1 MHRLYTYGLTALLAV
16 AAGCADPVTMVQ
28 VGAGAFGK
36 IVHNKQADDMSSQ
49 LIGRNVSAANE
60 LLGPRTDVY
69 REINGPR
76 SWYLYKAKGDPLNMN
91 ATVVE
96 TRGDKIV
103 NVAIIKKSGN
113 TTLDI
118 PRALLLKDKT
128 KGKTPQECTE
138 VLEMG
143 GPVLRVRNEGT
154 GRTMQLYD
162 AKIIKVGS
170 QVYGVTEFGPDNR
183 CEDFRFI
190 TVEASGNG
198 SVFGN

>member
-1 MHRLYTYGLTALLAV
+1 MRSSSPVRLVILLPLL
-16 AAGCADPVTMVQ
+16 AAGCTDPVSMVQ
-28 VGAGAFGK
+28 VGAEAFGK
-36 IVHNKQADDMSSQ
+36 VVRGKQADDMSTE
-49 LIGRNVSAANE
+49 LVGKNISAADQK
-60 LLGPRTDVY
+60 LGARTDVY
-69 REINGPR
+69 KEANGQR
-76 SWYLYKAKGDPLNMN
+76 SWYLYKASADPLNMN

-96 TRGDKIV
+96 ARGDKIV

-138 VLEMG
+138 ALDMG
-143 GPVLRVRNEGT
+143 GPVLRVKNETNGHT
-154 GRTMQLYD
+154 LQLYD

-170 QVYGVTEFGPDNR
+170 QVYGVAEFGSDNK

-198 SVFGN
+198 SVF

>member
-1 MHRLYTYGLTALLAV
+1 MHRTRPCRMIAMLALLF
-16 AAGCADPVTMVQ
+16 AGCTDPVTMVQ

-36 IVHNKQADDMSSQ
+36 VLRGKQADDMSSQ
-49 LIGRNVSAANE
+49 LIGKPISAADE
-60 LLGPRTDVY
+60 QLGARTDVY
-69 REINGPR
+69 KEANGQR
-76 SWYLYKAKGDPLNMN
+76 SWYLYKVKGDPLNMN

-103 NVAIIKKSGN
+103 NVAIIKKGGN

-118 PRALLLKDKT
+118 PRAVLLKDKT
-128 KGKTPQECTE
+128 RGKTPQECTE
-138 VLEMG
+138 ALDMG
-143 GPVLRVRNEGT
+143 GPVLRVKNETNGHT
-154 GRTMQLYD
+154 LQLYD

-170 QVYGVTEFGPDNR
+170 QVYGVAEFGPDNH

-198 SVFGN
+198 SVF